1 MARPGAE
8 AAAAGVAP
16 MRLLFV
22 DPVPWDYT
30 PDTPYAHP
38 LGGSQSALCYLA
50 ERLAAMGHEVGLLNN
65 ARNGGVVRGVHCF
78 NLNEPPGNFVA
89 GADAI
94 VAVNDVAPQTVHALR
109 ASAGGATRYY
119 AWIGHASDQPAVAP
133 LLDAATRGAWDGII
147 LASEW
152 QARAFREEL
161 GVEAKRIKVLGYG
174 VAPPFAGLFDG
185 ASIGESKPW
194 PPTLAY
200 TSTPFRGLDRLIAA
214 FPAIRGAIPG
224 TRLKVFSSMAVY
236 GVAAEEDEYADLYE
250 RCRATDGVE
259 YVGAVDQPSLAGALA
274 ETTCLAYPNT
284 FAETACIAVMEA
296 MAAGCVVVTSDLGA
310 LPETTKGFA
319 RLVAAPAAPAEH
331 VRLFADATL
340 RELLER
346 RAAPDAEARLRA
358 QVDYMNK
365 ANTWEA
371 RAGEWAR
378 WLSGEAAR

>member
-1 MARPGAE
+1 
-8 AAAAGVAP
+8 

-30 PDTPYAHP
+30 PDTPYARP

-50 ERLAAMGHEVGLLNN
+50 ERLAGLGHEVGLLNN
-65 ARNGGVVRGVHCF
+65 TRTPGVVRGVHCF
-78 NLNEPPGNFVA
+78 GLNETPREYVDFAA
-89 GADAI
+89 GTDVV
-94 VAVNDVAPQTVHALR
+94 VAVNDVSPHTVQALR
-109 ASAGGATRYY
+109 SAGGAARYY
-119 AWIGHASDQPAVAP
+119 AWIGHAWDQPAVAP
-133 LLDAATRGAWDGII
+133 LRDAATRDAWDGFI
-147 LASEW
+147 LVSDW
-152 QARAFREEL
+152 QARTFRDEL
-161 GVEAKRIKVLGYG
+161 GVEAGRVKVLGYG

-185 ASIGESKPW
+185 ASISQRKPW

-214 FPAIRGAIPG
+214 FPTIRGAIPG
-224 TRLKVFSSMAVY
+224 TRLKVFSSMEVY
-236 GVAAEEDEYADLYE
+236 GVAAGEDEYEDLYA

-259 YVGAVDQPSLAGALA
+259 YVGAVDQPSLAAALA

-310 LPETTKGFA
+310 LPETTAGFA
-319 RLVAAPAAPAEH
+319 RLVEAPARPAEH
-331 VRLFADATL
+331 VRLFADAVL

-346 RAAPDAEARLRA
+346 RAAPDADAEARLRA
-358 QVDYMNK
+358 QVDYMNRV
-365 ANTWEA
+365 NTWQA

-378 WLSGEAAR
+378 WLAGETGG